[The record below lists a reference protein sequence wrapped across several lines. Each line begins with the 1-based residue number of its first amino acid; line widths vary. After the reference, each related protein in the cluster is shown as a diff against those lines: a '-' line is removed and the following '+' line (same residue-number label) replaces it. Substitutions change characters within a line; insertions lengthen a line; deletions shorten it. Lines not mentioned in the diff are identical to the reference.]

1 MNDSVIFVSGH
12 MDLTKEEFALH
23 YEPAIR
29 KAHAE
34 GARFVV
40 GDAHGCDYMAQR
52 LLHGLETGAPK
63 DAGRVRVFH
72 MLERPR
78 HSFGSGYGSRDPNL
92 PKDGW
97 AGRRGGFELVGGF
110 TSDEDRDAA
119 MTQASTADIA
129 WVRPVKDK
137 RNSGTAKNLRR
148 RELKRRLDR
157 IAARTT
163 WPVFN
168 VIPSDISGRGE
179 RFVRISPAGDGYGR
193 DIRLPQALVDRLLAA
208 RKAVIEARAEEENV
222 EAEIRAEF
230 YSQENDSV
238 TR

>member
-1 MNDSVIFVSGH
+1 MNDNVIFVSGH
-12 MDLTKEEFALH
+12 MDLSKEEFALH

-29 KAHAE
+29 KAYVD

-40 GDAHGCDYMAQR
+40 GDAHGCDYMTQR

-78 HSFGSGYGSRDPNL
+78 HNFGSGYGSRDADL

-97 AGRRGGFELVGGF
+97 SGRRGGFELVGGF

-129 WVRPVKDK
+129 WVRPAKDK

-148 RELKRRLDR
+148 RETKERRDR
-157 IAARTT
+157 IAMRAT
-163 WPVFN
+163 WPKYN
-168 VIPSDISGRGE
+168 VIPSEISDHGE
-179 RFVRISPAGDGYGR
+179 RFVRISSAGGRYGR
-193 DIRLPQALVDRLLAA
+193 DIRLSQSLVDRLLAA

-222 EAEIRAEF
+222 EAEIRAEYF
-230 YSQENDSV
+230 SQENDSV
-238 TR
+238 T